1 MSFLLPAA
9 VTFVRIYLAAYFLL
23 LAGAAFALWQS
34 GVLDRLPGSWLVIAA
49 VVAIGVGLMLALASV
64 RRVVTTGTTQ
74 DE

>member
-1 MSFLLPAA
+1 M
-9 VTFVRIYLAAYFLL
+9 TFVRIYLAAYFLL
-23 LAGAAFALWQS
+23 LAGAAFALAQS

-64 RRVVTTGTTQ
+64 RRVVKTGTTP

>member
-1 MSFLLPAA
+1 

-23 LAGAAFALWQS
+23 LAGAALALWQS
-34 GVLDRLPGSWLVIAA
+34 GVLVRLPGSWLVIAA
-49 VVAIGVGLMLALASV
+49 VVAIGVGLVLALASV

>member
-1 MSFLLPAA
+1 M
-9 VTFVRIYLAAYFLL
+9 TFVRIYLAAYFLL
-23 LAGAAFALWQS
+23 LAGAAFALGQS

-64 RRVVTTGTTQ
+64 RRVVKTGTTP